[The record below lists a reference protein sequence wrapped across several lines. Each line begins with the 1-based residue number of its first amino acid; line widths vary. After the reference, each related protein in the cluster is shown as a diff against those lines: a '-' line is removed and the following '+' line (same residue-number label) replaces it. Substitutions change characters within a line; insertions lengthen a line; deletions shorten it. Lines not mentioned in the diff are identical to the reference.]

1 MISHTKGCRYI
12 RIVLFLG
19 SVVAF
24 FGAVLAEWGLFGLA
38 LRRDYAAVPIVLFGI
53 VTSVALLFNSY
64 FLLVY
69 RSIQKPARHAPAKS
83 TATVRRRR
91 PAFLSGRRKTIS
103 RSSPA
108 LS

>member
-1 MISHTKGCRYI
+1 MTSHTKGCRYI

-24 FGAVLAEWGLFGLA
+24 LGAVLAGWGLFGLA
-38 LRRDYAAVPIVLFGI
+38 LRPDYATLPIVLFGI
-53 VTSVALLFNSY
+53 VTGLALLFISY
-64 FLLVY
+64 FFLVY

-83 TATVRRRR
+83 RATVRRSR
-91 PAFLSGRRKTIS
+91 PAFLSGRRKTIA